1 MRTVLTV
8 AFCVLLN
15 TALIAQTPTKPVAH
29 APDAGTVPNKAST
42 VTAPAQPTATI
53 QTSMGDIHCTLF
65 PDKAPQTVDNFI
77 GLATGKKQW
86 TNPKTGQPVKGKP
99 LYDGTTFHRVIPNF
113 MIQGGDP
120 EGTGMGG
127 PGYKF
132 NDETSDL
139 KFDVAGRLAMAN
151 SGPNTNGSQ
160 FYITE
165 APTPWLDGKY
175 NLFGQCDEIELV
187 KKIARVETG
196 ENNKPVTPVM
206 IKHIAIVDPRHPP
219 ATHKPATTHKSTS
232 TTTKPKPK
240 TTTPPQ

>member
-1 MRTVLTV
+1 MRKLLV
-8 AFCVLLN
+8 AILFASIG
-15 TALIAQTPTKPVAH
+15 ALAQTTSKPAGTH
-29 APDAGTVPNKAST
+29 TPDAGTVPNKAST
-42 VTAPAQPTATI
+42 VTTPAQPTATI

-65 PDKAPQTVDNFI
+65 PDKAPQTVANFI
-77 GLATGKKQW
+77 GLATGKKGW
-86 TNPKTGQPVKGKP
+86 TDPKTGQLVKGKP

-120 EGTGMGG
+120 EGTGAGG

-165 APTPWLDGKY
+165 VPTPWLDGKY
-175 NLFGQCDEIELV
+175 NLFGQCEDLELV
-187 KKIARVETG
+187 KKIARVEAG
-196 ENNKPVTPVM
+196 PNNKPVTPVT
-206 IKHIAIVDPRHPP
+206 IKHIAIVEPKH
-219 ATHKPATTHKSTS
+219 AATTNKTTGTTRKSTGTS
-232 TTTKPKPK
+232 TTKPK
-240 TTTPPQ
+240 TTNPPQ

>member
-1 MRTVLTV
+1 MQAVLITV
-8 AFCVLLN
+8 FCVLLN
-15 TALIAQTPTKPVAH
+15 AALLAQTSTKPVGTH
-29 APDAGTVPNKAST
+29 TPDAGTVPNKAST
-42 VTAPAQPTATI
+42 VTTPAQPTATI
-53 QTSMGDIHCTLF
+53 ETSMGNIHCTLF
-65 PDKAPQTVDNFI
+65 PDKAPVTVENFI

-86 TNPKTGQPVKGKP
+86 TDPKTGKLVKGKP

-139 KFDVAGRLAMAN
+139 KFDQPGRLAMAN

-165 APTPWLDGKY
+165 AATPWLDGKY
-175 NLFGQCDEIELV
+175 NLFGQCEDIDIV

-196 ENNKPVTPVM
+196 ENNKPVTPVT
-206 IKHIAIVDPRHPP
+206 IKHIAIVDPRHPA

-232 TTTKPKPK
+232 TTTKPK
-240 TTTPPQ
+240 TPSPQP

>member
-1 MRTVLTV
+1 MRTVLIS
-8 AFCVLLN
+8 AGCVLLN
-15 TALIAQTPTKPVAH
+15 AALIAQTAGGGQAH
-29 APDAGTVPNKAST
+29 TPDAGTVPNKAST

-65 PDKAPQTVDNFI
+65 PDKAPETVANFI
-77 GLATGKKQW
+77 GLATGKKPW
-86 TNPKTGQPVKGKP
+86 TDPKTGQLVKGKP
-99 LYDGTTFHRVIPNF
+99 LYDGTTFHRVIPSF

-139 KFDVAGRLAMAN
+139 KFDEPGRLAMAN

-175 NLFGQCDEIELV
+175 NLFGQCEDLELV

-196 ENNKPVTPVM
+196 ANNKPKTPVT
-206 IKHIAIVDPRHPP
+206 IKHVAIVDPRHPA
-219 ATHKPATTHKSTS
+219 ATHKPTGTTHKSTTGTS
-232 TTTKPKPK
+232 T
-240 TTTPPQ
+240 

>member
-1 MRTVLTV
+1 MRTVLIAT
-8 AFCVLLN
+8 FCFLLN
-15 TALIAQTPTKPVAH
+15 AGLIAQTSTPPVGTH
-29 APDAGTVPNKAST
+29 APDSGTVPNKAST

-53 QTSMGDIHCTLF
+53 ETSMGDIHCTLF
-65 PDKAPQTVDNFI
+65 PDKAPNTVANFI
-77 GLATGKKQW
+77 GLATGKKAW
-86 TNPKTGQPVKGKP
+86 TDPKTGKQVKGKP

-120 EGTGMGG
+120 EGTGTGG

-139 KFDVAGRLAMAN
+139 KFDQPGRLAMAN

-165 APTPWLDGKY
+165 VPTPWLDGKY
-175 NLFGQCDEIELV
+175 NLFGQCEDLETV

-196 ENNKPVTPVM
+196 ANNMPVTPVT
-206 IKHIAIVDPRHPP
+206 IKHIAIVEPHHPA
-219 ATHKPATTHKSTS
+219 ATHKPTTTTHKSPS
-232 TTTKPKPK
+232 TTTKPKP
-240 TTTPPQ
+240 PQQ

>member
-1 MRTVLTV
+1 MRKLLI
-8 AFCVLLN
+8 AVLLLSMN
-15 TALIAQTPTKPVAH
+15 ALAQTSSKPVGTH

-42 VTAPAQPTATI
+42 VAAPAEPTATI

-65 PDKAPQTVDNFI
+65 PDKAPATVANFI
-77 GLATGKKQW
+77 GLATGKKAW
-86 TNPKTGQPVKGKP
+86 TNPKTGKPVKGKP

-120 EGTGMGG
+120 EGTGVGG

-139 KFDVAGRLAMAN
+139 KFDQPGRLAMAN

-165 APTPWLDGKY
+165 VATPWLDGKY
-175 NLFGQCDEIELV
+175 NLFGQCEDMEVV
-187 KKIARVETG
+187 KSIARVEAG
-196 ENNKPVTPVM
+196 ANNKPVKPVI
-206 IKHIAIVDPRHPP
+206 IKHIAIVEPHPP
-219 ATHKPATTHKSTS
+219 AAAHKPATTHKST
-232 TTTKPKPK
+232 TTAKPK
-240 TTTPPQ
+240 TTSPQQ

>member
-1 MRTVLTV
+1 MRTVLIS

-15 TALIAQTPTKPVAH
+15 AALCAQTAGGVKAH

-42 VTAPAQPTATI
+42 VTVPAQPTATI

-65 PDKAPQTVDNFI
+65 PDKAPQTVSNFI
-77 GLATGKKQW
+77 GLATGKKPW
-86 TNPKTGQPVKGKP
+86 TDPKTGQLVKGKA
-99 LYDGTTFHRVIPNF
+99 LYDGTTFHRVIPDF

-120 EGTGMGG
+120 EGTGTGG

-139 KFDVAGRLAMAN
+139 KFDVPGRLAMAN

-175 NLFGQCDEIELV
+175 NLFGQCEDLDIV
-187 KKIARVETG
+187 KKIARVPTG
-196 ENNKPVTPVM
+196 ERNKPVEPVM
-206 IKHIAIVDPRHPP
+206 IKHIAIVDPRHPA
-219 ATHKPATTHKSTS
+219 ATQKPTSTTHKSTGTS
-232 TTTKPKPK
+232 STKPKP
-240 TTTPPQ
+240 TAPQQ

>member
-1 MRTVLTV
+1 MLKLFV
-8 AFCVLLN
+8 AALLFSVSVS
-15 TALIAQTPTKPVAH
+15 AQTAGGAKGH

-42 VTAPAQPTATI
+42 ETAPAQPTATI
-53 QTSMGDIHCTLF
+53 ETSMGNIHCTLF
-65 PDKAPQTVDNFI
+65 PDKAPQTVANFI

-86 TNPKTGQPVKGKP
+86 TDPKTGQMVKGKP

-120 EGTGMGG
+120 EGTGAGG

-139 KFDVAGRLAMAN
+139 KFDVPGRLAMAN

-165 APTPWLDGKY
+165 IATPWLDGKY
-175 NLFGQCDEIELV
+175 NLFGQCEDLELV
-187 KKIARVETG
+187 KKIARVETAG
-196 ENNKPVTPVM
+196 ANKPLQPIT
-206 IKHIAIVDPRHPP
+206 IKHIVIVDPRHP
-219 ATHKPATTHKSTS
+219 ATTRKPATTHKSTS
-232 TTTKPKPK
+232 TTKPK
-240 TTTPPQ
+240 TTQPQQ